1 LIKILGEQAAR
12 GPGADA
18 PLLTR
23 ARHRHAVGEVA
34 NCIAAALVEE
44 APELVAE
51 QLRRAL
57 RSLGQ
62 ITGAVDL
69 DELLDVVF
77 RDFCIGK

>member
-1 LIKILGEQAAR
+1 M
-12 GPGADA
+12 DA

-23 ARHRHAVGEVA
+23 ARHRYAVEEVA
-34 NCIAAALVEE
+34 ACIRGALTEK
-44 APELVAE
+44 APELAAE

-57 RSLGQ
+57 RVLGR